1 MIEVRIPLYQRTT
14 LRFFKPRV
22 KIKGRRETRGGN
34 KMSLVTN
41 RVITE
46 HMHNCPKKREDV
58 MMFPT
63 IRKKGI
69 FGCQKAPHTSHFFYI
84 YLFKYQIVSQLT

>member
-1 MIEVRIPLYQRTT
+1 ML
-14 LRFFKPRV
+14 
-22 KIKGRRETRGGN
+22 
-34 KMSLVTN
+34 LVTN

-46 HMHNCPKKREDV
+46 HMYNCPKKRDDV